1 MSRYTDAVCR
11 KCRTHGVKLLLKGE
25 RCYTNKCALEKRRSR
40 PGQHGLARQKVSEY
54 GIRLK
59 EKQKLRTIYGVSEK
73 QFRRYYDIASNAKG
87 VTGENL
93 LQLLETRLDNVIYRL
108 GFASS
113 RIQARMWITHGHI
126 VIGGKKVSIPSY
138 RVKSSEKIAIKQSS
152 QEFIKEAL
160 AESTRAVIPNWL
172 SVDADKLEG
181 QVLTIPVREEIDTCA
196 FVQDNLVVEFYS
208 K

>member
-11 KCRTHGVKLLLKGE
+11 KCRAHGVKLHLKGE
-25 RCYTNKCALEKRRSR
+25 RCYTAKCALEKRRSR
-40 PGQHGLARQKVSEY
+40 PGQHGQARQKVSEY

-59 EKQKLRTIYGVSEK
+59 EKQKLRTIYGVSES

-93 LQLLETRLDNVIYRL
+93 LQLLETRLDNVVYRL

-113 RIQARMWITHGHI
+113 RSQARMWITHGHI
-126 VIGGKKVSIPSY
+126 AIGGRKVSIPSY
-138 RVKSSEKIAIKQSS
+138 RVKSSQQIAIRENS
-152 QEFIKEAL
+152 QKFIKEAL
-160 AESTRAVIPNWL
+160 AESTKIVIPNWL

-181 QVLTIPVREEIDTCA
+181 QVLTIPVRDEIDTSSY
-196 FVQDNLVVEFYS
+196 VQDNLVVEFYS